1 MKERHVYALVG
12 IMAAMGYVAYLAAPK
27 HPMRIQ
33 ELVIGGNTKIDSTWA
48 RLLSYDDK
56 GPPIDWR
63 AQTNTDPAKP
73 RFVILLR
80 SAFGTWQGAK
90 PEAALVFDGRR
101 IALNCRRAEL
111 VEGEAARSSF
121 LRCTATLDELK
132 ALAEATDASLLIDGR
147 RWSFGSSGPATFQE
161 LKRRADYAARD

>member
-12 IMAAMGYVAYLAAPK
+12 ITAAVGYIAYVAAPK

-33 ELVIGGNTKIDSTWA
+33 ELVIGGNTKIDSTWT
-48 RLLSYDDK
+48 RLLSDDDK

-73 RFVILLR
+73 RFIILLR
-80 SAFGTWQGAK
+80 SAPGTWQAGK
-90 PEAALVFDGRR
+90 PEAALVCDGRR
-101 IALNCRRAEL
+101 IDLNCRRAEL

-132 ALAEATDASLLIDGR
+132 ALADATDAAFMIDGR
-147 RWSFGSSGPATFQE
+147 RWSFGSSGPPTFRE
-161 LKRRADYAARD
+161 LKRRSDHTTH